1 MEKSFLPL
9 FLFIQSF
16 ENFKNIQLF
25 TQGLVYFFTPQWER
39 LLEPGVWYAAVTQS
53 FFSLGVGFGVIVT
66 YSSYNK
72 FHHNSYRDALIIS
85 IADTL
90 TSILA
95 GTIIFAILGHLSHEL
110 GVPITQVVR
119 SGAGLA
125 FVSYPEVI
133 AKFDVAPQLFSVLFF
148 LMLITLGLGSAM
160 GMISNIITVVCDALP
175 ARSRLLITASICL
188 LGLLSGLLYVTP
200 GGQGLLGLVDYY
212 GGSLLVLALALVE
225 VLGVAWVYGVS
236 TIIRDLNI
244 MLNRNLGWYWRLC
257 WGLVAPVVLAVILG
271 YSVSDYTPVT
281 HNHTPLPVHYQ
292 VSGWLITV
300 LGFMFV
306 PVFIL
311 INIYRKGFKLAFRD
325 VSGWRP
331 AREDDCSYW
340 RKCLDTTENPF
351 QIELKEEKSKK
362 DHSEEDRDRSMAQK
376 VLYPDIENDL
386 NVTNPGL

>member
-1 MEKSFLPL
+1 M
-9 FLFIQSF
+9 
-16 ENFKNIQLF
+16 
-25 TQGLVYFFTPQWER
+25 
-39 LLEPGVWYAAVTQS
+39 
-53 FFSLGVGFGVIVT
+53 
-66 YSSYNK
+66 
-72 FHHNSYRDALIIS
+72 
-85 IADTL
+85 
-90 TSILA
+90 
-95 GTIIFAILGHLSHEL
+95 
-110 GVPITQVVR
+110 VR

-160 GMISNIITVVCDALP
+160 GMISNIIRVVCDALP

-225 VLGVAWVYGVS
+225 VVGVAWVYGVS

-281 HNHTPLPVHYQ
+281 HNPST
-292 VSGWLITV
+292 
-300 LGFMFV
+300 
-306 PVFIL
+306 FI
-311 INIYRKGFKLAFRD
+311 
-325 VSGWRP
+325 
-331 AREDDCSYW
+331 
-340 RKCLDTTENPF
+340 
-351 QIELKEEKSKK
+351 
-362 DHSEEDRDRSMAQK
+362 
-376 VLYPDIENDL
+376 
-386 NVTNPGL
+386 